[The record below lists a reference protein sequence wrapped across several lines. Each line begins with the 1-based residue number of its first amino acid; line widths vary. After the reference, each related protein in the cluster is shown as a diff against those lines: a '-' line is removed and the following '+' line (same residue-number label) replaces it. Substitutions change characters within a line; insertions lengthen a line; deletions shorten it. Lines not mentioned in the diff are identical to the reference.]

1 MRCGISGQCIPQKR
15 AVSPAHGAK
24 GRAESGKTSQASP
37 AKSPSPSPPA
47 VTPQIKAAAE
57 GPGLLPPDTR
67 FSSHQGTCQPV
78 FQFIHRIWPLLKRCV
93 SSSTGC
99 HVGITLPES
108 FVVPQAS
115 ASPLASSSSP
125 GRYLPEDGQ
134 TQPYKEQRLRCWI
147 FNLLG

>member
-1 MRCGISGQCIPQKR
+1 MGSPGSASPKNRLRPQPIEPR
-15 AVSPAHGAK
+15 AGL
-24 GRAESGKTSQASP
+24 RAARQASP

-67 FSSHQGTCQPV
+67 SSSHQGTRQPV
-78 FQFIHRIWPLLKRCV
+78 FQFIHGIWPLLKCCV

-99 HVGITLPES
+99 HVSVTLPKS

-134 TQPYKEQRLRCWI
+134 TQPYKEQRLRRWI